1 MKKLSIMTSLI
12 LLALIGCDSSPEYSD
27 DNPLGKINA
36 QDPNSYAN
44 QPVKNSW
51 PADANQISLASNL
64 LASNY
69 YLVLDGSG
77 SMKESSC
84 SGGESKMVAAKKA
97 VAAFA
102 QQIPGNANLGLYVFD
117 NAGSSERVPL
127 AANNKNLVVNAINS
141 VRANAGTP
149 LKSAITSAYHSLEK
163 QAKKQLGYGEYHLV
177 VITDG
182 EANESEEPDS
192 IVRNILT
199 NSPVVLHTI
208 GFCIGGGHSLNQP
221 GKIDYK
227 QANDPASLA
236 KGLQEVLAESPE
248 FQQNVFEG

>member
-1 MKKLSIMTSLI
+1 MNKLSIMTALF
-12 LLALIGCDSSPEYSD
+12 LVALAGCDATPEYSA
-27 DNPLGKINA
+27 DNQQMAAK
-36 QDPNSYAN
+36 DPNSYAN

-51 PADANQISLASNL
+51 PGNDSSQLTLATNL

-77 SMKESSC
+77 SMKDSSC

-102 QQIPGNANLGLYVFD
+102 QQIPANANLGLYVFD
-117 NAGSSERVPL
+117 HAGSSERVAL
-127 AANNKNLVVNAINS
+127 GANNKNLIVNAINQ
-141 VRANAGTP
+141 VHANAGTP
-149 LKSAITSAYHSLEK
+149 LRTAITSGYNSLEK

-182 EANESEEPDS
+182 EANESEEPDP
-192 IVRNILT
+192 IVAKILT
-199 NSPVVLHTI
+199 HSPVVLHTI
-208 GFCIGGGHSLNQP
+208 GFCISGGHSLNQP

-248 FQQNVFEG
+248 FQQNAFEG